1 MSISSLAYA
10 NDYGTPQETIT
21 ITDKETGEVTKY
33 TLDEDDIQSQVS
45 IDENTGEKSITAIYE
60 FGQDSEIDPFTTSS
74 TQDELNGWR
83 GNVQI
88 TYTVT
93 SSTACLEKVNARL
106 QHISGS
112 SELSYATLDYGQDL
126 GTNSDTDSYDFNLDD
141 GVLGV
146 NISTRFSP
154 GKFGYDLGHKI
165 GAVLTADIGNKTLE
179 VESSVNF

>member
-1 MSISSLAYA
+1 MAAQPFAIAPTSKLICGSAIYTVDASSSITNALISVCLSLIHISYA

-88 TYTVT
+88 TYTAV
-93 SSTACLEKVNARL
+93 
-106 QHISGS
+106 
-112 SELSYATLDYGQDL
+112 SYTHLDVYKRQYI
-126 GTNSDTDSYDFNLDD
+126 NSVVINL
-141 GVLGV
+141 
-146 NISTRFSP
+146 
-154 GKFGYDLGHKI
+154 
-165 GAVLTADIGNKTLE
+165 
-179 VESSVNF
+179 